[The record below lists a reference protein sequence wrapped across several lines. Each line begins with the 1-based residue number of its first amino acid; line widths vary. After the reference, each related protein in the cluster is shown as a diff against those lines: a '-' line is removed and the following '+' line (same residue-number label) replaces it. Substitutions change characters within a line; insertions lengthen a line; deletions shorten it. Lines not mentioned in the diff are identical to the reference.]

1 MSMRLLLLMS
11 NFGDGGIERT
21 ILNYAHG
28 LTAAGVACD
37 LAIQAK
43 ARAERYL
50 EQLPPQVRLI
60 ELNANRP
67 AAVERQVATLL
78 QATAVD
84 ALIPFRPRDYAPT
97 LRARERANSMTKV
110 ILHTGLNLGLHLQ
123 ELELL
128 GLRRWKFL
136 YRVHRYWAQA
146 DGALCITRGI
156 AEDWRR
162 HKVLPTERLPV
173 VTNPVIGP
181 EFDALAAQPTG
192 HPWLEAKQFPVI
204 LGVGRLHSSK
214 NFSLLLR
221 AFALLRQ
228 KRPCRLI
235 ILGEGKERTLLEQLA
250 QELNIAADV
259 SLPGFHPNPYAW
271 MRAADVFALSSR
283 MEAFGFVLAEALA
296 AGTPVVATDCPT
308 GPREVLE
315 NGRYGSLVPPGDAH
329 SMAESLLTAL
339 TAPSPAAQLRRAGQR
354 HSVGQATDEL
364 IAAVTTLTSRKSR

>member
-1 MSMRLLLLMS
+1 MTMRLLLLMS

-37 LAIQAK
+37 LAIQPK
-43 ARAERYL
+43 ARAEHYL
-50 EQLPPQVRLI
+50 ERLPPQVRLV
-60 ELNANRP
+60 ELKANRP
-67 AAVERQVATLL
+67 AAVEREVAALL
-78 QATAVD
+78 QSTAAD
-84 ALIPFRPRDYAPT
+84 ALIPFRPRDYAPAV
-97 LRARERANSMTKV
+97 RARERAGSPAKV

-123 ELELL
+123 EPGLR

-136 YRVHRYWAQA
+136 YRVHRHWARA
-146 DGALCITRGI
+146 DGAVCITRGI

-162 HKVLPTERLPV
+162 HKVLPAKRLLV
-173 VTNPVIGP
+173 VTNPVIGQ
-181 EFDALAAQPTG
+181 EFDELAAQPTG
-192 HPWLEAKQFPVI
+192 HPWLETKQCPVI

-221 AFALLRQ
+221 AFALLRRQ
-228 KRPCRLI
+228 QACRLI
-235 ILGEGKERTLLEQLA
+235 ILGEGEKRAMLEQLVE
-250 QELNIAADV
+250 ELGIQADV

-315 NGRYGSLVPPGDAH
+315 DGRYGALVPPGDAH
-329 SMAESLLTAL
+329 RLAESLLAAL
-339 TAPSPAAQLRRAGQR
+339 TAPPVATELRQVGQR
-354 HSVGQATDEL
+354 HSISQATDEL
-364 IAAVTTLTSRKSR
+364 IAAVTTLNSRKSR